1 MEFFLYFSLDFF
13 IADYWESYKEN
24 YQMILT
30 IFSGLLLFLCFLA
43 LLRILSLLG
52 IFSYGKIKTFFG
64 VMIEGSDSYWKWKF
78 SRAHSSGKVSYKGMD
93 VYNSQRGWTLAPN
106 LKNKLHY
113 GAYINSNL
121 EGIRGTKNNF
131 SEKKVLFFGDSFCF
145 GEGVDDNQTI
155 PEFFEKDFKN
165 ISSINLGV
173 HGYGIDQ
180 QYMYLKDTIK
190 KYNPQ
195 LTCFIITD
203 NDFRRN
209 FMDFRDSAK
218 PKFELRKGNLVLPN
232 IPVITPEAFLRKKKI
247 SFFKLP
253 FEMIKHFFIYYGFV
267 GKRKRKK
274 ICSLLLDK
282 IKKAVD
288 ENGSDLIFIYI
299 NDARRGLWYRLSYID
314 RFFANSFKRKNIK
327 NLQLEKIFGRKK
339 LKDMFD
345 TLSGHFTPEANKLV
359 AQKLSEFV
367 KEQEILK

>member
-1 MEFFLYFSLDFF
+1 
-13 IADYWESYKEN
+13 
-24 YQMILT
+24 MILT

-43 LLRILSLLG
+43 ILRILFILG
-52 IFSYGKIKTFFG
+52 IFSYGKIKTFLG

-78 SRAHSSGKVSYKGMD
+78 SRAHSSGKVNYKGMD
-93 VYNSQRGWTLAPN
+93 IYNANRGWALAPN

-113 GAYINSNL
+113 GAYINSNS

-131 SEKKVLFFGDSFCF
+131 SGKKVLFFGDSFCF

-155 PEFFEKDFKN
+155 PEFFEKDFKGV
-165 ISSINLGV
+165 SSINLGV

-180 QYMYLKDTIK
+180 QYMYLKDTIS
-190 KYNPQ
+190 KYKPG

-218 PKFELRKGNLVLPN
+218 PKFKLKNNNLVVSN
-232 IPVITPEAFLRKKKI
+232 IPVVTPEDFLKKKKV

-253 FEMIKHFFIYYGFV
+253 FEAVKHFFIYYGFV

-274 ICSLLLDK
+274 ICSLLLSK
-282 IKKAVD
+282 IKKTTD
-288 ENGSDLIFIYI
+288 ENNSDLIFIYV

-314 RFFANSFKRKNIK
+314 RFFINSFKRKNIK
-327 NLQLEKIFGRKK
+327 YLPLEKIFGRKE
-339 LKDMFD
+339 LKNMFD
-345 TLSGHFTPEANKLV
+345 TLSGHLTSEANKLV
-359 AQKLSEFV
+359 AQKLSGFV
-367 KEQEILK
+367 KEQNLLK